1 MKAVW
6 VVAVMMVSAVAQAN
20 AASRAI
26 YECEGGGL
34 EDMAVSTTSRPGV
47 ERLSV
52 TVSAAGDA
60 METYTYDV
68 SERDGDFLSIRP
80 HQASLKL
87 ENPSAHKS
95 AGRLS

>member
-1 MKAVW
+1 
-6 VVAVMMVSAVAQAN
+6 
-20 AASRAI
+20 
-26 YECEGGGL
+26 
-34 EDMAVSTTSRPGV
+34 

-95 AGRLS
+95 AGRLSIVGPKNAEILPGIRVTYDVDCTKMN